1 MVLEKSCGAIVY
13 TIENEQIKYLIV
25 EEISGSHSFPKGHME
40 NEETEEETALREIR
54 EETDLDVELFTDFR
68 VSEQYDPAEKPG
80 VTKQVIYFLAKYS
93 GQKPRVVRPNEV
105 RALKSLRLEDALK
118 IMEHEK
124 EFLKQAD
131 DYIKNRSVKQSER
144 D

>member
-54 EETDLDVELFTDFR
+54 EETDLDVELFTAFR
-68 VSEQYDPAEKPG
+68 VSEQYDPAEKTG

-105 RALKSLRLEDALK
+105 RALISLRLEDALK

-131 DYIKNRSVKQSER
+131 DYIKNRSVKQSDR